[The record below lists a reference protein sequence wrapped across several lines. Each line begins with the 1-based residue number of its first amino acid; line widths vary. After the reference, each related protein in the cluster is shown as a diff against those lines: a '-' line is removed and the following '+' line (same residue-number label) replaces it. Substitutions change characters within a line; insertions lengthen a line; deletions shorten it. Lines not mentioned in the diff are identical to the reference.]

1 MVKNFKKISEKIRL
15 DFIKL
20 IESGLKFHIG
30 GTASCID
37 ILVVLFYGGF
47 VNLQIKKKLKFILSK
62 GHALGALYAILLDK
76 KLLSK
81 KTFFNLVSENKIGG
95 QLDIFHLKKFV
106 DWNTGSLGHSIG
118 VITGFAIANPKQKF
132 WTIVGD
138 AEIEEGS
145 IWESIFFISEKK
157 IKNIIII
164 IDRNKISAS
173 KKIDYK
179 EALDSKLLNMLD
191 LNIVKIN
198 GHNHKQIYETFVR
211 ANKQL
216 KTTIVIADTVKGK
229 GYGIAENN
237 LKFNNNSPDKHTL
250 SQLKKNYEH

>member
-1 MVKNFKKISEKIRL
+1 M
-15 DFIKL
+15 
-20 IESGLKFHIG
+20 
-30 GTASCID
+30 
-37 ILVVLFYGGF
+37 
-47 VNLQIKKKLKFILSK
+47 
-62 GHALGALYAILLDK
+62 
-76 KLLSK
+76 
-81 KTFFNLVSENKIGG
+81 
-95 QLDIFHLKKFV
+95 
-106 DWNTGSLGHSIG
+106 
-118 VITGFAIANPKQKF
+118 
-132 WTIVGD
+132 
-138 AEIEEGS
+138 
-145 IWESIFFISEKK
+145 
-157 IKNIIII
+157 
-164 IDRNKISAS
+164 KISAS